1 MTSSM
6 RTRPTAQPTNSVAP
20 TGGWH
25 KPIPIH
31 QHDHAEMH
39 GIDAEL
45 RDDGQQ
51 NRRRDQDR
59 RRHVDPGIRERPC
72 RGKPVAYKVG
82 CRSRFSRI
90 NALLSKKTRIAHTP
104 RRLKLC
110 RLPRMRYE
118 LSAPAS
124 IVPLLKRWRASLSAG
139 RAAASGAIAADRG
152 AALLPAG
159 ARYRQL

>member
-1 MTSSM
+1 M
-6 RTRPTAQPTNSVAP
+6 AQTDPEV
-20 TGGWH
+20 
-25 KPIPIH
+25 H
-31 QHDHAEMH
+31 QHDHAEMY
-39 GIDAEL
+39 GVDAEL
-45 RDDGQQ
+45 HDDRQQ

-72 RGKPVAYKVG
+72 RGKPVAYKVSCG
-82 CRSRFSRI
+82 SRFSRV

-104 RRLKLC
+104 RGLKLC